1 MRVSDDERLV
11 SHDADD
17 GHQHHAQDSSDRSG
31 RSARRVEVIIGGNQR
46 RRWSGEDKARI
57 TAASFVPG
65 ANIAAVA
72 REHGVSQGL
81 LHYWRRCARWVTERT
96 FAWLGG
102 CRRLEGCRTL
112 HRISRGVDHDPPH
125 SPDNQTARKVLIS
138 LIYFLFLLLNLHSC
152 PRVSS
157 GDNVNKAWSW
167 AARYGYHCSLS
178 TKAASSATSPAMPR
192 VAV

>member
-65 ANIAAVA
+65 ANIATVA

-81 LHYWRRCARWVTERT
+81 LHYWRRCARERVSDEQEMRFVPVVTRDDEQQPVARTDERLT
-96 FAWLGG
+96 MRVEVGG
-102 CRRLEGCRTL
+102 A
-112 HRISRGVDHDPPH
+112 S
-125 SPDNQTARKVLIS
+125 VLIE
-138 LIYFLFLLLNLHSC
+138 
-152 PRVSS
+152 
-157 GDNVNKAWSW
+157 
-167 AARYGYHCSLS
+167 CSVDERALR
-178 TKAASSATSPAMPR
+178 TVFSALRGSA
-192 VAV
+192 